1 MLESEGYFIDEAKA
15 SLQDIYQKYY
25 KDIPVNDF
33 NKLVSADP
41 TAKPNEMGKFGKWI
55 LNLYRNGKLKVG
67 DTPELD
73 YALSYFVKFYNK
85 IEKKDI
91 NQYHSVDELYQVIK
105 PFTEDPNQATSKTD
119 ANRKTKEEGAEK
131 FYEDDIWLVI
141 IPKTEEASCLYGKG
155 TKWCTAATEGGNKFN
170 EYNQS
175 GNLYININKKTGKKY
190 QFFFGEKQGS
200 NKTPEYND
208 EENNPLKMPIAKTI
222 GMSEQLVQLY
232 CKYTNSIYTYFVFE
246 TSYYNTH
253 NITAR
258 NINNSSYTNLYTILF
273 SDKNDKPQHIKE
285 NFSQLVRYTTD
296 PLEYDVLYEGPNIID
311 NGIFYGKYV
320 AIRDDLGEQLL
331 NLYSLE
337 ENSLTFPDDTFKINL
352 LDQNLP
358 DFPYLT
364 FSNPDGKY
372 FFDLEIGYI
381 RKLTNFPNCTCKTV
395 KNYMLSEQKIKVS
408 EEYNDFVYI
417 MNIDDDFH
425 DNIYNIKNDDMV
437 FEELIYT
444 TDKSN
449 KQYPTFFL
457 LDDTKVSL
465 LPDGRTV
472 TLQSESKKIL
482 FSSESLMR
490 LNEAL
495 NEEKELNKVELPKP
509 LLNQLK
515 KHRTSLGDNPAF
527 PPEDETSFDYKLTL
541 SHFKAISEHLETF
554 DNVEDI
560 TNKDSLKTL
569 LSTLVAKAIEL
580 EKPIREELERIC
592 FNFIID
598 KFGLPEDTVDFSC
611 ELTDTIDV
619 SNKRLTPEETDG
631 TVEFDGIREIKM
643 LSKEVYKRRFINCL
657 VQGASLYYSMQVS
670 EYVQDIYKLNPKLP
684 ELYDEIMT
692 LNTYLSFIT
701 NDEMDLKNPSS
712 AGDVEVRLGNDVN
725 KTSIESKGVVF
736 PVLLSESIKGFME
749 LFASHGLPD
758 DMEQASYVIKKA
770 DFLLAEPW
778 DIRLGVPLWEKFIN
792 KIPSEET
799 KLIPYIFSEYVSLPT
814 EKFNETSQEIFENTK
829 TGKEYINMLLKKIQ
843 YEIRKDDFD
852 SFISKQSTDDVL
864 ISDGEDEYFTI
875 EELIGG

>member
-67 DTPELD
+67 DTPELN
-73 YALSYFVKFYNK
+73 YALSYFIKFYNK

-91 NQYHSVDELYQVIK
+91 NQYHSVGELYQVIK
-105 PFTEDPNQATSKTD
+105 PFAEDPNQATSKTD
-119 ANRKTKEEGAEK
+119 ANRKAKEEGAEK
-131 FYEDDIWLVI
+131 FYEDDTWLVV

-155 TKWCTAATEGGNKFN
+155 TMWCTAATEGENKFN

-190 QFFFGEKQGS
+190 QFFFGEKEGS
-200 NKTPEYND
+200 EKIPEFRD
-208 EENNPLKMPIAKTI
+208 EENSELKTPLNKTI
-222 GMSEQLVQLY
+222 GIPEQLIHFY
-232 CKYTNSIYTYFVFE
+232 CKATNNIYGYLAFE
-246 TSYYNTH
+246 TPYGNTYT
-253 NITAR
+253 ITAKK
-258 NINNSSYTNLYTILF
+258 ITNGPYMDLYTILF
-273 SDKNDKPQHIKE
+273 NSKKTEQDVKV
-285 NFSQLVRYTTD
+285 FSHLVHYTTD
-296 PLEYDVLYEGPNIID
+296 PLNYEVLYEGPNKID
-311 NGIFYGKYV
+311 NGISYEKCV
-320 AIRDDLGEQLL
+320 VIRDDTGKEVL

-337 ENSLTFPDDTFKINL
+337 NGNLVLPEDSFNVNL
-352 LDQNLP
+352 LDQNIP
-358 DFPYLT
+358 DFPYLAY
-364 FSNPDGKY
+364 SNSNGKY
-372 FFDLEIGYI
+372 FFDLEIGYV
-381 RKLTNFPNCTCKTV
+381 RKLTDNPKCTCMTV

-417 MNIDDDFH
+417 MDIDDNFH
-425 DNIYNIKNDDMV
+425 DNIYDIKNDDMV

-444 TDKSN
+444 VDKTN
-449 KQYPTFFL
+449 EQYPTFIL

-736 PVLLSESIKGFME
+736 PVLLAESIKGFME

-770 DFLLAEPW
+770 DFLLAEAW

-792 KIPSEET
+792 KIPSEEA

>member
-67 DTPELD
+67 DTPELN

-91 NQYHSVDELYQVIK
+91 NQYHSVGELYQVIK
-105 PFTEDPNQATSKTD
+105 PFAEDPNQATSKTD
-119 ANRKTKEEGAEK
+119 ANRKAKEEGAEK
-131 FYEDDIWLVI
+131 FYEDDTWLVV

-155 TKWCTAATEGGNKFN
+155 TMWCTAATEGENMFN
-170 EYNQS
+170 VYD
-175 GNLYININKKTGKKY
+175 GKGKLYININKGNNRKY
-190 QFFFGEKQGS
+190 QFHFESGQFM
-200 NKTPEYND
+200 D
-208 EENNPLKMPIAKTI
+208 EEDDGIEAPVAKTI
-222 GMSEQLVQLY
+222 SLSDQLVKKY
-232 CKYTNSIYTYFVFE
+232 CQAYGLKAYFYLLTENDSDTVSKMTFKNVDGNKKLFILSYFKDNDTVSAVYYFDYDILKIKKMYQDDYHSINEKLIYGNYLSILDGTETLNLLSITNYE
-246 TSYYNTH
+246 LLLPEDSYNV
-253 NITAR
+253 R
-258 NINNSSYTNLYTILF
+258 TNLKDDDYNFPLITF
-273 SDKNDKPQHIKE
+273 SN
-285 NFSQLVRYTTD
+285 
-296 PLEYDVLYEGPNIID
+296 D
-311 NGIFYGKYV
+311 NGTY
-320 AIRDDLGEQLL
+320 
-331 NLYSLE
+331 LYSLE
-337 ENSLTFPDDTFKINL
+337 SNSVISLLSNNEDTYPKVLTDYFRYKIKSI
-352 LDQNLP
+352 LP
-358 DFPYLT
+358 DAY
-364 FSNPDGKY
+364 D
-372 FFDLEIGYI
+372 
-381 RKLTNFPNCTCKTV
+381 NFICLITDKTV
-395 KNYMLSEQKIKVS
+395 FNVAN
-408 EEYNDFVYI
+408 EEFVFDKPYR
-417 MNIDDDFH
+417 MID
-425 DNIYNIKNDDMV
+425 N
-437 FEELIYT
+437 E
-444 TDKSN
+444 N
-449 KQYPTFFL
+449 KQYPTFIFE
-457 LDDTKVSL
+457 DGSHIAL
-465 LPDGRTV
+465 LPNGETKSL
-472 TLQSESKKIL
+472 TQQSESKKIL

-736 PVLLSESIKGFME
+736 PVLLAESIKGFME

-792 KIPSEET
+792 KIPSGEA